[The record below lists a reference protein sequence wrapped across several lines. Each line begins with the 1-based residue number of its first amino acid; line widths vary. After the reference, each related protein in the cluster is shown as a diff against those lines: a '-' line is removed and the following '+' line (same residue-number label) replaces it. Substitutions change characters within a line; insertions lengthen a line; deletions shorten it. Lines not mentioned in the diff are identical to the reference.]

1 MVTER
6 NVSDRKNE
14 KIILISF
21 NISLIIAK
29 VICQCIPRHF
39 FIHKDE
45 PSGTKTYV
53 KKLIVLNIKT
63 E

>member
-14 KIILISF
+14 KIILISL

-29 VICQCIPRHF
+29 VIC
-39 FIHKDE
+39 
-45 PSGTKTYV
+45 
-53 KKLIVLNIKT
+53 
-63 E
+63 